1 MALLND
7 RQILERCYAHRMIEP
22 CQMHSSHGISH
33 GISSFGYDM
42 RVATEWTWYTQHA
55 TVLDP
60 KHVTESQVHRA
71 TAESITMQPGDF
83 VLCRSVEYFRIPDDI
98 MVVVLGKSTYARCGI
113 IVNVTPLEP
122 GWEGHVTIELSNTN
136 TVPVKVYGNEGIAQ
150 CLFYQGERPAI
161 TYADRRGKYQGQ
173 QGVTLP
179 RSGE

>member
-1 MALLND
+1 MRYTL
-7 RQILERCYAHRMIEP
+7 H
-22 CQMHSSHGISH
+22 HG
-33 GISSFGYDM
+33 DN
-42 RVATEWTWYTQHA
+42 RE
-55 TVLDP
+55 VL
-60 KHVTESQVHRA
+60 R
-71 TAESITMQPGDF
+71 TMPSD
-83 VLCRSVEYFRIPDDI
+83 SVD
-98 MVVVLGKSTYARCGI
+98 S